1 MAAHILSNRI
11 SRKMEYEKS
20 REEAMGMAGT
30 CGIFITAT
38 AAATMANVTFVAAAA
53 RGGEAAAAA
62 TAAAGNKANV
72 SCKYFIA
79 TM

>member
-1 MAAHILSNRI
+1 
-11 SRKMEYEKS
+11 
-20 REEAMGMAGT
+20 MGMAGT
-30 CGIFITAT
+30 CGIFITA
-38 AAATMANVTFVAAAA
+38 AAEAMANVTFVAAAA

-62 TAAAGNKANV
+62 AGNKANV

>member
-1 MAAHILSNRI
+1 
-11 SRKMEYEKS
+11 
-20 REEAMGMAGT
+20 MGMAGT
-30 CGIFITAT
+30 CGIFITA
-38 AAATMANVTFVAAAA
+38 AAAEAMANVTFVAAAA

-62 TAAAGNKANV
+62 AGNKANV

>member
-1 MAAHILSNRI
+1 
-11 SRKMEYEKS
+11 MEYEKG
-20 REEAMGMAGT
+20 REEGMGMAGT
-30 CGIFITAT
+30 CGIFITA
-38 AAATMANVTFVAAAA
+38 AAAGAAAMANVTFVAAAA

-62 TAAAGNKANV
+62 AAAGNKANV

>member
-1 MAAHILSNRI
+1 
-11 SRKMEYEKS
+11 
-20 REEAMGMAGT
+20 MGMAGT
-30 CGIFITAT
+30 CGIFITA
-38 AAATMANVTFVAAAA
+38 AAAMANVTFVAAAA

-62 TAAAGNKANV
+62 AGNKANV

>member
-1 MAAHILSNRI
+1 
-11 SRKMEYEKS
+11 MEYEKG
-20 REEAMGMAGT
+20 REEGMGMAGT
-30 CGIFITAT
+30 CGIFITA
-38 AAATMANVTFVAAAA
+38 AAAAAAMANVTFVAAAA

-62 TAAAGNKANV
+62 GNKANV

>member
-1 MAAHILSNRI
+1 
-11 SRKMEYEKS
+11 MEYGKS
-20 REEAMGMAGT
+20 REQRGMGMAGT
-30 CGIFITAT
+30 CGIFITA
-38 AAATMANVTFVAAAA
+38 AAAEAMANVTFVAAAA

-62 TAAAGNKANV
+62 AGNKANV

>member
-1 MAAHILSNRI
+1 
-11 SRKMEYEKS
+11 MEYEKG
-20 REEAMGMAGT
+20 REEGMGMAGT
-30 CGIFITAT
+30 CGIFITA
-38 AAATMANVTFVAAAA
+38 AAAMANVTFVAAAA

-62 TAAAGNKANV
+62 AAAGNKANV

>member
-1 MAAHILSNRI
+1 
-11 SRKMEYEKS
+11 MEYEK
-20 REEAMGMAGT
+20 RRAEQRGMGMAGT
-30 CGIFITAT
+30 CGIFITA
-38 AAATMANVTFVAAAA
+38 AAQAMANVTFVAAAA

-62 TAAAGNKANV
+62 AAGNKANV

>member
-1 MAAHILSNRI
+1 
-11 SRKMEYEKS
+11 
-20 REEAMGMAGT
+20 MGMAGT
-30 CGIFITAT
+30 CGIFITA
-38 AAATMANVTFVAAAA
+38 AAAEAMANVTFVAAAA

-62 TAAAGNKANV
+62 ENKANVRV

>member
-1 MAAHILSNRI
+1 
-11 SRKMEYEKS
+11 MEYEKS
-20 REEAMGMAGT
+20 RAEQREGMGMAGT
-30 CGIFITAT
+30 CGIFITA
-38 AAATMANVTFVAAAA
+38 AAAEAMANVTFVAAAA

-62 TAAAGNKANV
+62 AGNKANV

>member
-1 MAAHILSNRI
+1 
-11 SRKMEYEKS
+11 
-20 REEAMGMAGT
+20 MAGT
-30 CGIFITAT
+30 CGIFITA
-38 AAATMANVTFVAAAA
+38 AEAMANVTFVAAAA

-62 TAAAGNKANV
+62 AAGNKANV